1 MKTLKTLLLSTLA
14 IVLLT
19 ACTATS
25 KDGDLTIITN
35 PSEEDLAGIDELTT
49 ISIGF
54 SEEFTT
60 GSDAGYEDGL
70 ANNQEALAEYLPLR
84 DEYTQFELGYI
95 DGFYAGCNEEKHDCT
110 DVNAAT
116 EAILAGQEEGKYDV
130 ETTRKES

>member
-1 MKTLKTLLLSTLA
+1 MKTFKTLLLSTLA
-14 IVLLT
+14 VALLT

-25 KDGDLTIITN
+25 TDGDLSIITN
-35 PSEEDLAGIDELTT
+35 PTDEDLEGIELTT
-49 ISIGF
+49 ISIGLN
-54 SEEFTT
+54 EEFTT
-60 GSDAGYEDGL
+60 GNDTGYEDGL

-130 ETTRKES
+130 ETTREEY